1 MIYKIEISAHAESDL
16 RDIYEYIAFK
26 LFSPKAA
33 AAQLVRLKAG
43 IISRDQ
49 MPKRFRAYQ
58 KEPWYSKGLRVMPVD
73 KFLVFYIPSESDK
86 KVYIIRVIY
95 GGRNIEKELNSG

>member
-1 MIYKIEISAHAESDL
+1 MTYNIEISSHAEPDL

-33 AAQLVRLKAG
+33 ARQLMRLKAG
-43 IISRDQ
+43 IMSLDQ

-58 KEPWYSKGLRVMPVD
+58 KELGFSKGLRVMPVD
-73 KFLVFYIPSESDK
+73 KFLIFYIPSESDK
-86 KVYIIRVIY
+86 KVYIVRVIY
-95 GGRNIEKELNSG
+95 GGRNIEEELNK

>member
-43 IISRDQ
+43 IMSLDQ

-86 KVYIIRVIY
+86 KVYIVRVIY
-95 GGRNIEKELNSG
+95 GGRNIEEELNK